1 MRQCR
6 GVPYSTV
13 KICAGQDAHGCVQLI
28 MNRRVTVSFV
38 NRSATSGRA
47 FLRALVSILEE
58 VTAPMYSVL
67 PSLDALRI
75 AHSGL
80 YGGLN
85 CLRFC
90 LCVLN

>member
-6 GVPYSTV
+6 GFPYSTV

-38 NRSATSGRA
+38 NRSATSGSA

-58 VTAPMYSVL
+58 VTAFQVIRRGTPRPGCSQNR
-67 PSLDALRI
+67 P
-75 AHSGL
+75 
-80 YGGLN
+80 
-85 CLRFC
+85 
-90 LCVLN
+90 